1 MITKQ
6 QKGGRGDTGSASS
19 ISGHVVLARR
29 PGRGHRL
36 QDTIPFF
43 GLDEDAGYF
52 RTLYRSWQR
61 SRYVL
66 CRACGEGSCSS
77 SWHSAHFLGGPHKI
91 WVRHLCTQLHST
103 ALYCTLVSGELRQL
117 LERALEKHLPRKHQR
132 GARGQGGIKVQG
144 EGVRADVGG
153 GAGGEGGG
161 VTRGAGVGG
170 EEVEGRLGEGT
181 TSEGGKERAKP
192 AVGTPQHGDSLLLR
206 RLQAGRVGRQV
217 QSADPGALM
226 YLPLGGAGNIR

>member
-1 MITKQ
+1 MR
-6 QKGGRGDTGSASS
+6 RG
-19 ISGHVVLARR
+19 VLLILLA
-29 PGRGHRL
+29 
-36 QDTIPFF
+36 
-43 GLDEDAGYF
+43 
-52 RTLYRSWQR
+52 
-61 SRYVL
+61 
-66 CRACGEGSCSS
+66 
-77 SWHSAHFLGGPHKI
+77 
-91 WVRHLCTQLHST
+91 LCTLPGGATQDL
-103 ALYCTLVSGELRQL
+103 GELRQL

-226 YLPLGGAGNIR
+226 YLPLGGAGNIRCPTAADAAAVNIAQMTFLATSMNILSIVANINNNLNNNNNNNNQLNINAQSNNNVVTNTNVNNGNQVNVMVPILMP